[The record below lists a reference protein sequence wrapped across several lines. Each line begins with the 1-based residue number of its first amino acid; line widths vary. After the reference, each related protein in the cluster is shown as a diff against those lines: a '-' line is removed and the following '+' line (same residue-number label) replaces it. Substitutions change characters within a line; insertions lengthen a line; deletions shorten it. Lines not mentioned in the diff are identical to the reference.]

1 MKTKEEIIQA
11 LRGSKIVM
19 INTGNPRNAEYI
31 QHAINYI
38 ESMPKIHEELSTLN
52 PMKIDEERMND
63 ISMSLYEERISPMSD
78 MKRMIDKYN
87 STCKD
92 HQVLQPLPSEMPE
105 LFDGSIDKRFYITD
119 TVTIDDLYQE
129 IRNHYGTPTKKE
141 LVSVEEL
148 DEEICALHRVIMP
161 ATSKLIAQHLVNK
174 YGLNPPK
181 RDEWYEKAIPNVTEY
196 VCDNTV
202 HVFTDYYIETH
213 GRRVWIQSNALG
225 HLLSD
230 CTPYTEPS
238 IHDKFMASLSDEQ
251 KKLYEEMKEVK
262 G

>member
-38 ESMPKIHEELSTLN
+38 ESMPKIHEELSTIN
-52 PMKIDEERMND
+52 PMRIDEERMND

-105 LFDGSIDKRFYITD
+105 SFGYYYGNNVASDVWDKI
-119 TVTIDDLYQE
+119 IQ
-129 IRNHYGTPTKKE
+129 HYGTPKSE
-141 LVSVEEL
+141 LQPL
-148 DEEICALHRVIMP
+148 PKNMPDEI
-161 ATSKLIAQHLVNK
+161 
-174 YGLNPPK
+174 
-181 RDEWYEKAIPNVTEY
+181 
-196 VCDNTV
+196 
-202 HVFTDYYIETH
+202 
-213 GRRVWIQSNALG
+213 
-225 HLLSD
+225 
-230 CTPYTEPS
+230 
-238 IHDKFMASLSDEQ
+238 
-251 KKLYEEMKEVK
+251 
-262 G
+262 

>member
-52 PMKIDEERMND
+52 PNKIDEERFYKIWNKKD
-63 ISMSLYEERISPMSD
+63 ISEIEDILSE
-78 MKRMIDKYN
+78 YN

-92 HQVLQPLPSEMPE
+92 HQVLQPLPSEIPKE
-105 LFDGSIDKRFYITD
+105 LRDKYIK
-119 TVTIDDLYQE
+119 DDSYFLKDMWQE
-129 IRNHYGTPTKKE
+129 LIKHYGTPTKKE

-161 ATSKLIAQHLVNK
+161 ATSKLIAQHIIDT
-174 YGLNPPK
+174 YSLNPPK
-181 RDEWYEKAIPNVTEY
+181 REWWMDLKEGDKFIGSDGR
-196 VCDNTV
+196 VCTFNGNHIV
-202 HVFTDYYIETH
+202 ESSNNGNYYLN
-213 GRRVWIQSNALG
+213 R
-225 HLLSD
+225 
-230 CTPYTEPS
+230 CTPYIEPS

-251 KKLYEEMKEVK
+251 KKMYEEIKESTK
-262 G
+262 

>member
-87 STCKD
+87 STCED
-92 HQVLQPLPSEMPE
+92 HQVLQPLPSEIPDE
-105 LFDGSIDKRFYITD
+105 LQRNFVSLKDFYNELIK
-119 TVTIDDLYQE
+119 
-129 IRNHYGTPTKKE
+129 HYGTPTKKE
-141 LVSVEEL
+141 LVNVEEL
-148 DEEICALHRVIMP
+148 EKEIRIAYNKVD
-161 ATSKLIAQHLVNK
+161 SSWKSIAQHIIDT
-174 YGLNPPK
+174 YSLNPAK

-230 CTPYTEPS
+230 CTPYHEPS

-251 KKLYEEMKEVK
+251 KKMYEEIKEVTK
-262 G
+262 